1 MQQKGIDCTHL
12 LGWSLMIHK
21 INAVLLFITGVIIF
35 DPLNLAM
42 TYDCT
47 AGVLNFDS
55 GKNLLM

>member
-1 MQQKGIDCTHL
+1 
-12 LGWSLMIHK
+12 MIHK